1 MPEQK
6 KNYPFLFFLYFSLL
20 FPFPFLFFLF
30 FYSFS
35 QRKKEKG
42 QELTTPTLEKLSAST
57 LQYFV
62 SPCPICSHMASSSC
76 KRDWEISSNWLT
88 MFLAKNYGSD
98 IKKQKNLLDYNWN
111 TTSRLSI
118 FNRQWVLKEEGREKW
133 VIEKAFNFTICVSLP
148 INKPKMV
155 KFCI

>member
-1 MPEQK
+1 
-6 KNYPFLFFLYFSLL
+6 
-20 FPFPFLFFLF
+20 
-30 FYSFS
+30 
-35 QRKKEKG
+35 
-42 QELTTPTLEKLSAST
+42 
-57 LQYFV
+57 
-62 SPCPICSHMASSSC
+62 
-76 KRDWEISSNWLT
+76 

-148 INKPKMV
+148 INKPKMG